1 MRQQELNM
9 LDDEQLI
16 WKCVEP
22 IIQKVRGRNP
32 TIKSQVVMQLNNE
45 QRALFVFQ
53 VLYGHANDGI
63 LSFFK
68 QISYLADR
76 LDIWDALKSAMEF
89 FNDAEMLSIIKKM
102 ETAYYVTVEHR
113 ENTIP
118 MDELDG
124 LYAERI
130 PFTLQQ
136 VGSFVRHNP
145 AEYMSSFIT

>member
-1 MRQQELNM
+1 
-9 LDDEQLI
+9 
-16 WKCVEP
+16 
-22 IIQKVRGRNP
+22 
-32 TIKSQVVMQLNNE
+32 
-45 QRALFVFQ
+45 
-53 VLYGHANDGI
+53 
-63 LSFFK
+63 
-68 QISYLADR
+68 
-76 LDIWDALKSAMEF
+76 
-89 FNDAEMLSIIKKM
+89 M

-145 AEYMSSFIT
+145 AEYISSFEEGSGL